1 MAVEIVVGQCLDT
14 GDLLLL
20 TLLVEYLFPR
30 LYFIFRHLSADI
42 HALLIEIHDLSVDGV
57 DLLS

>member
-20 TLLVEYLFPR
+20 TLLVEYFFPR
-30 LYFIFRHLSADI
+30 LYFILRHLSADI
-42 HALLIEIHDLSVDGV
+42 HALLIEIYDLSVNGV

>member
-14 GDLLLL
+14 GDLLLF

-30 LYFIFRHLSADI
+30 LYFIFRYLSADI
-42 HALLIEIHDLSVDGV
+42 HALLIEIHDLPVDGV